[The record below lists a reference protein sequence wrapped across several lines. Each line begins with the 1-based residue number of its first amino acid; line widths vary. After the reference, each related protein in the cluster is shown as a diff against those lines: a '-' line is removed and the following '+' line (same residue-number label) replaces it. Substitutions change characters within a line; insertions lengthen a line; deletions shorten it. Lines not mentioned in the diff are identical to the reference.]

1 MMQATLIFLGL
12 IFAGSDGAYFPW
24 ANVFGVFL
32 MYLGCAGLIRKSENS
47 Y

>member
-1 MMQATLIFLGL
+1 MQAFLALIGL
-12 IFAGSDGAYFPW
+12 ILTWSDGIYFPW
-24 ANVFGVFL
+24 LNVFGVFL